1 MSLESTSRDR
11 QFQCFHIFIYYTLV
25 KWGSLMRVM
34 SVVELKI
41 VVRADPVDPGFRLR
55 MTRLAL

>member
-1 MSLESTSRDR
+1 
-11 QFQCFHIFIYYTLV
+11 
-25 KWGSLMRVM
+25 MRVM

-41 VVRADPVDPGFRLR
+41 VVRADLVDPDFRLR